1 MINFQ
6 ITRLTAQ
13 QAAKVGINPADAR
26 RMHVTVGTDNPILP
40 TRWNT
45 RVDGRTIAKHTVTE
59 NEHTVTLLRKIGKRW
74 VRAFAPKELPQMK
87 PVE

>member
-45 RVDGRTIAKHTVTE
+45 RVDGRTIAKHTVT
-59 NEHTVTLLRKIGKRW
+59 LLRKIGKRW